1 MLYFLVKKIMVVLL
15 RGKDPNKHISEKKKT
30 ENILYYKNLNS
41 LLLQFTKLKS
51 DFKNLNRDVLSI
63 TSSIY
68 HRALLRK

>member
-1 MLYFLVKKIMVVLL
+1 MVVLL

>member
-1 MLYFLVKKIMVVLL
+1 MVVLL
-15 RGKDPNKHISEKKKT
+15 RGKDPNKHISEKKPT